1 MGARRQDLGGAA
13 GPVTSLSFLSGGAAH
28 GLVRALAEDAGIE
41 AGGHFGAV
49 GAMRERFLAGEPCDI
64 VILTHA
70 QVAEL
75 CAQERA
81 EPRMSCDLGSVAT
94 SVAVRAGEPAPDV
107 SNAGGLRA
115 ALLAADGIY
124 FPDPAKATAGIHFAK
139 VLDQLGI
146 AAQVKDRLRI
156 FPNGSTA
163 MAHMAQAQGHPV
175 GCTQATEI
183 LATPGVK
190 LAAPL
195 PRGLELSTV
204 YTAAVSRA
212 ARNPQA
218 AGRFWERLAD
228 DASQALRTRAGFQGM
243 RIRPATNRDTPGAL
257 RVMQEG
263 MRELGLAWPA
273 QRVARDFDDMEAA
286 FVARGGTFDVVVA
299 PDGRIAGCAGI
310 EVLDNDACRLRAMYL
325 EAGARGQGLGRRLL
339 ERMTA
344 FARSR
349 RFKRMELETS
359 SVMTDALSLYSAAGF
374 ERVERAAC
382 AQGCDAVYA
391 RSL

>member
-1 MGARRQDLGGAA
+1 
-13 GPVTSLSFLSGGAAH
+13 
-28 GLVRALAEDAGIE
+28 VRASD
-41 AGGHFGAV
+41 
-49 GAMRERFLAGEPCDI
+49 
-64 VILTHA
+64 
-70 QVAEL
+70 
-75 CAQERA
+75 
-81 EPRMSCDLGSVAT
+81 
-94 SVAVRAGEPAPDV
+94 PAPDV
-107 SNAGGLRA
+107 SSAQGLRA

-139 VLDQLGI
+139 VLEQLGI

-190 LAAPL
+190 LVAPL
-195 PRGLELSTV
+195 PRGLALSTV

-212 ARNPQA
+212 ARDPQTA
-218 AGRFWERLAD
+218 QRFWEILAD
-228 DASQALRTRAGFQGM
+228 DSRQRLRTRAGFEGL
-243 RIRPATNRDTPGAL
+243 RIRPATNRDAAGAR
-257 RVMQEG
+257 RVIEAG
-263 MRELGLAWPA
+263 LAELGLPCPA
-273 QRVARDFDDMEAA
+273 ELVARDIGDLESA
-286 FVARGGTFDVVVA
+286 FVARGGTFDVAVA
-299 PDGRIAGCAGI
+299 PDGHIAGCAGI
-310 EVLDNDACRLRAMYL
+310 EVLGNGACRLRSMYL
-325 EAGARGQGLGRRLL
+325 EAGARGRGLGRRLL

-349 RFKRMELETS
+349 RFTRMELETS
-359 SVMTDALSLYSAAGF
+359 GAMTDALSLYTAAGF

>member
-1 MGARRQDLGGAA
+1 MTRLE
-13 GPVTSLSFLSGGAAH
+13 FLSGGAAH
-28 GLVRALAEDAGIE
+28 GLVSALAREAGIDV
-41 AGGHFGAV
+41 GGHFGAV

-81 EPRMSCDLGSVAT
+81 EPRMSADLGSVAT
-94 SVAVRAGEPAPDV
+94 SVAVREADATPEVG
-107 SNAGGLRA
+107 NADGLRA

-139 VLDQLGI
+139 VLEQLGI
-146 AAQVKDRLRI
+146 ASQVKDRLRV

-163 MAHMAQAQGHPV
+163 MAHMAQAQGRPI

-183 LATPGVK
+183 LATQGVK
-190 LAAPL
+190 LVAPL
-195 PRGLELSTV
+195 PRGLDLSTV

-212 ARNPQA
+212 ARDPVGA
-218 AGRFWERLAD
+218 ERFWERLAD
-228 DASQALRTRAGFQGM
+228 DAAAAQRARAGFEGE
-243 RIRPATNRDTPGAL
+243 RIRPATNRDAPGAL
-257 RVMQEG
+257 RVIQAG
-263 MRELGLAWPA
+263 MRGLGLHYPA
-273 QRVARDFDDMEAA
+273 ELVARDFDDLERT
-286 FVARGGTFDVVVA
+286 FVSRGGTFDVAVA
-299 PDGRIAGCAGI
+299 PDGRVVGCAGI
-310 EVLDNDACRLRAMYL
+310 EVLEGNACRLRAMYL
-325 EAGARGQGLGRRLL
+325 EAPLRGRGLGRRML
-339 ERMTA
+339 ERMIA

-349 RFKRMELETS
+349 RFTRMELETS
-359 SVMTDALSLYSAAGF
+359 GVMTDALSLYSAAGF
-374 ERVERAAC
+374 ERVERSAC